1 MAIWDPWREFS
12 RMEREMRKMFDELW
26 GVRGRTGERLAL
38 PGRAG
43 GVPVEREEMLVGTP
57 PLDLID
63 KKDSLVLRLEI
74 PGVKKENL
82 KVAVTDDEV
91 SLSGKVERAKE
102 EKKEDYYRCER
113 AYSSWQRTVPL
124 PVKVQSDKAKA
135 SYKDG
140 VLEITLPKSE
150 EAKEK
155 RKELK
160 ID

>member
-12 RMEREMRKMFDELW
+12 QIEREMRKMFDELW
-26 GVRGRTGERLAL
+26 GARGRIGERLAL

-43 GVPVEREEMLVGTP
+43 GVPMEREEMMTRTP
-57 PLDLID
+57 LLDLID
-63 KKDSLVLRLEI
+63 KKDALVLRSDM

-82 KVAVTDDEV
+82 KITVTDDEV

-102 EKKEDYYRCER
+102 DKKEDYYYSER
-113 AYSSWQRTVPL
+113 AYSSWQRTIPL
-124 PVKVQSDKAKA
+124 PVKIQSDKAKA
-135 SYKDG
+135 TYKDG
-140 VLEITLPKSE
+140 MLEITLPKSE

>member
-26 GVRGRTGERLAL
+26 GVQRRIGERLPLPGRTGGL
-38 PGRAG
+38 PA
-43 GVPVEREEMLVGTP
+43 EREEMMTGTP
-57 PLDLID
+57 PVDLVD
-63 KKDSLVLRLEI
+63 KKDSLVLRSEM

-82 KVAVTDDEV
+82 KVTVTDDEV

-102 EKKEDYYRCER
+102 EKRENYYCCER

-124 PVKVQSDKAKA
+124 PAKIQSDKAKA
-135 SYKDG
+135 TYKDG
-140 VLEITLPKSE
+140 MLEITLPKSE
-150 EAKEK
+150 EAKKK